1 MSDKLRE
8 MIKKL
13 CMVEIDLL
21 ELLVKKYASATKSN
35 EVAISALMS
44 VKGVLQYRRILGE
57 ENFTNVM
64 MNIKNQFYASID
76 E

>member
-1 MSDKLRE
+1 